1 MIGDAQWASRR
12 SQFAGRLGIR
22 CGVPPRQTQVD
33 NIASSNPQRVK
44 ASHIRPFLARQVL
57 TAGKNKTVAKKES

>member
-12 SQFAGRLGIR
+12 SQFAGRIRIR
-22 CGVPPRQTQVD
+22 CGGPLRQTQTNND
-33 NIASSNPQRVK
+33 ASGNPQRVK

-57 TAGKNKTVAKKES
+57 TAGKNKTVAKTES

>member
-1 MIGDAQWASRR
+1 MPDGHP
-12 SQFAGRLGIR
+12 AGRSSQAAGRFGIG

-57 TAGKNKTVAKKES
+57 TTGKNKTVAKTEN